1 VPRINRFYPLL
12 FAATCCLYPAH
23 SMADE
28 IEDLVAESK
37 NLIQSYTSQLQTA
50 YDNAYNL
57 NSTDAVQAICRNV
70 AIDIADELANDGW
83 GIRRT
88 GLAVLNKNNAPDHTE
103 LRVLNNFIARQ
114 SEGKAADTLSWYK
127 LNEVGNRSEFR
138 YIKAFT
144 IEQRCMTCHT
154 GQQSK
159 TGSAPALSAYTL
171 TRAETRNYFPDP
183 VQQGQFEPLPDFTE

>member
-1 VPRINRFYPLL
+1 
-12 FAATCCLYPAH
+12 
-23 SMADE
+23 MADE

-154 GQQSK
+154 SQQHK
-159 TGSAPALSAYTL
+159 EGSLPALFAWSVIRT
-171 TRAETRNYFPDP
+171 ETKNYFPD
-183 VQQGQFEPLPDFTE
+183 QNQLDQYEPLPVFEE